1 MGARHPVEVWG
12 GLLAMSAVR
21 SIRCQAPCGGVC
33 GGASKWRAAGGTRG
47 QALRAGWLKLMHAG
61 TDAAQAG

>member
-1 MGARHPVEVWG
+1 MGARHSVEVWWWF
-12 GLLAMSAVR
+12 ASNVR
-21 SIRCQAPCGGVC
+21 CAFDKVPGTLWWRLW
-33 GGASKWRAAGGTRG
+33 GASKWRAAGGTRG